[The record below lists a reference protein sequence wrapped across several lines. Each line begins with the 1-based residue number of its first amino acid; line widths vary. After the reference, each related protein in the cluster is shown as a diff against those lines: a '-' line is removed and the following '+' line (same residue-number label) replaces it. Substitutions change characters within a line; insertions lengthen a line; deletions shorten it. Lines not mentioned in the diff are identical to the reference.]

1 MEISNTLEYLRK
13 RQTQIH
19 QKLLGAD
26 YIICSKPDYIAF
38 ECPWCKSDV
47 EIKVKELEE
56 DVFDLSTIICPC
68 CQQEVKMGDWSY
80 D

>member
-1 MEISNTLEYLRK
+1 MEIENTLDYLK
-13 RQTQIH
+13 QRQKKIH
-19 QKLLGAD
+19 NAIFSTE

-38 ECPWCKSDV
+38 ECPFCKSDV
-47 EIKVKELEE
+47 QIKVKDLEE
-56 DVFDLSTIICPC
+56 DVFYLTTVICPC